1 MDEDS
6 NILSADVWPARRLT
20 RLRTMARLTRLLL
33 AAWILTCLPIVSE
46 AGDVFTGFQI
56 DNKSQ
61 YFGYLGVRTPILG
74 SSAGSGLFV
83 QAMTSGLG
91 YSFKT
96 NGQLL
101 DANIQSIVPS
111 LGISTTLGGW
121 TLSALAGPQLRRIEE
136 QRLNASSTIAYQAGV
151 YGQLEALYWHEKWNL
166 HAIGSY
172 ADLDNFFWSRLRGK
186 VLAYKPEK
194 SCCATYLGWDVT
206 GMGNADFRGI
216 MTGPIAEV
224 QVSKVF
230 FLVRGGY
237 QHNTTFHSGGY
248 GGFEIYFPF

>member
-1 MDEDS
+1 MGE
-6 NILSADVWPARRLT
+6 NNLFPSADLQSSRRLMGSGA
-20 RLRTMARLTRLLL
+20 MAKITRLLL
-33 AAWILTCLPIVSE
+33 AAWILICLPLVSE

-61 YFGYLGVRTPILG
+61 YYGYLGVRTPILG
-74 SSAGSGLFV
+74 NSAGSGLFA

-111 LGISTTLGGW
+111 LGISTTLSGW

-136 QRLNASSTIAYQAGV
+136 QQLNASSTTAYQAGV
-151 YGQLEALYWHEKWNL
+151 YSQLEAFYWHQKWNL

-172 ADLDNFFWSRLRGK
+172 ATLDNFFWNRLRGK
-186 VLAYKPEK
+186 VLAYKAEE
-194 SCCATYLGWDVT
+194 SCCATYVGWDVT
-206 GMGNADFRGI
+206 GMGNADFRGV
-216 MTGPIAEV
+216 MTGPLAEI
-224 QVSKVF
+224 QISKVF
-230 FLVRGGY
+230 FLVRSGY
-237 QHNTTFHSGGY
+237 QHNTTFHSGAY